1 MIMDIQIK
9 TVDDVAVVTLTGV
22 MDGRTAPTL
31 EKQLLPLAESTP
43 RLLLNMGGIAFLS
56 SAGLRILLMLYR
68 QINNQGGC
76 IALANLPEMIED
88 TMSVTGFFHFFT
100 AYPTEEEGIA
110 ALRGC
115 DVKSES
121 NAAN

>member
-1 MIMDIQIK
+1 MDIQIK
-9 TVDDVAVVTLTGV
+9 AVDDVVVVTLTGV
-22 MDGRTAPTL
+22 MDGRTAPAL

-43 RLLLNMGGIAFLS
+43 RLLLNMGGITFLS
-56 SAGLRILLMLYR
+56 SAGLRILLILYR

-76 IALANLPEMIED
+76 IALANLRETIED

-100 AYPTEEEGIA
+100 AYPTEKEGIT

-115 DVKSES
+115 VTKPEN